1 MDKLLSVWEK
11 TKKYKHGK
19 VCYNQWSHFSPFVL
33 SVDGVMGKEAL
44 VVLAT
49 LSRLMDAKLD
59 EPIFHVTVWVKVG
72 VVIMFARLYY
82 RVLCVN

>member
-1 MDKLLSVWEK
+1 MQILLSSIINFQ
-11 TKKYKHGK
+11 TSKKKHF
-19 VCYNQWSHFSPFVL
+19 YMYVL
-33 SVDGVMGKEAL
+33 SVNGMLGKEAQF
-44 VVLAT
+44 VLAT

-59 EPIFHVTVWVKVG
+59 EPIFYVTVWVKVG